1 MAHPCLNTYCHRSAT
16 EVAMAFVEDMLKGN
30 LITTV
35 AIGAMALVLSKIL
48 PDLSPPLRSAVKS
61 GLSLFLE
68 SESEAEGGIIER
80 LADMALKNVL
90 TTLSGLG
97 SPEERQKAARG
108 AVEDYKRTAHSRA
121 RRYARDHKDRHARRR
136 RHIEALRHR
145 LNRARVQ
152 ATGRQAQD
160 LESLIGALDEVGQA

>member
-1 MAHPCLNTYCHRSAT
+1 MALI
-16 EVAMAFVEDMLKGN
+16 EDMLQGN
-30 LITTV
+30 LIMAAVVGATV
-35 AIGAMALVLSKIL
+35 LMLPKLL

-80 LADMALKNVL
+80 LADTAVKNVL
-90 TTLSGLG
+90 VHLSGPG
-97 SPEERQKAARG
+97 SPDERQKAARA

-136 RHIEALRHR
+136 RHFEALRRR
-145 LNRARVQ
+145 LNRAR
-152 ATGRQAQD
+152 AHTTGRHAQD